1 MLEHLSVR
9 DFALIDI
16 AEVDFTPGF
25 VVFSGETGA
34 GKSLMV
40 GAIGF
45 LFGSRADTQVIREGA
60 NECAV
65 SGVISISN
73 NEEAKSWLKARDM
86 EAEEGIVVIR
96 RGLKASGR
104 SYAYIQNQA
113 VTRTDLSEFTALLA
127 DMHGQHE
134 HQSLLESENHRS
146 ILDNFALMRG
156 DLTEYRALYDSY
168 VSLVKTYRQRLA
180 DAEKQARDTEML
192 NFEIQE
198 IRQARIKEHEDEDL
212 VAEEKILS
220 QFEKLYAAI
229 KGAAELLA
237 TSDSSALLPS
247 IRKALGELLGAAQID
262 PRLKEYHDRLENA
275 YYEMEDISQ
284 GLSAYIETIR
294 FDPRRLEEVENRLSE
309 LKKLKKKYGPTLKEV
324 LLRLENDCQRLEGF
338 ANWEQDKTKL
348 EKAISE
354 LKPRVLAAAETLSE
368 KRKKQ
373 GALLSRKVE
382 KILAELGMPQ
392 ARLSIAVEKMLS
404 EQGKPILTPTGF
416 DAVEFMIA
424 PNQGES
430 EKPLAKI
437 ASGGELSR
445 IALALKSVL
454 TAGDAIETLIFDE
467 IDTGIGGEVAV
478 AVSKYLKA
486 LAAQR
491 QVLCVTHLASIAAKA
506 DTHFKVEKDVVDG
519 RTLTRIN
526 LLKGQ
531 EREEEIARMLS
542 GDSAGDYSRA
552 HAAAL
557 LRNEQNSLGF

>member
-9 DFALIDI
+9 DFALIDT
-16 AEVDFTPGF
+16 AEVDFSPGF

-60 NECAV
+60 NECSV
-65 SGVISISN
+65 SGIITISK
-73 NEEAKSWLKARDM
+73 NEAAKSWLKAREM
-86 EAEEGIVVIR
+86 EAEEGTVIIR

-113 VTRTDLSEFTALLA
+113 VTRADLSEFTALLA

-134 HQSLLESENHRS
+134 HQSLLEPENHRS
-146 ILDNFALMRG
+146 ILDNFALSG
-156 DLTEYRALYDSY
+156 EELIEYRTLYDSY
-168 VSLVKTYRQRLA
+168 VSLVKAYRQRLA
-180 DAEKQARDTEML
+180 DAEKRIRDTEML
-192 NFEIQE
+192 EFEIQE
-198 IRQARIKEHEDEDL
+198 IMQARIKQNEDDEL
-212 VAEEKILS
+212 LAEEKILS
-220 QFEKLYAAI
+220 QFEKLFATI
-229 KGAAELLA
+229 KGASELLA

-247 IRKALGELLGAAQID
+247 IRKALGELLSAVQID

-275 YYEMEDISQ
+275 YYELEDISQ
-284 GLSAYIETIR
+284 GLSTYRDTIR
-294 FDPRRLEEVENRLSE
+294 FDPHRFEEVENRLSE
-309 LKKLKKKYGPTLKEV
+309 LKKLKKKYGPTLKDV
-324 LLRLENDCQRLEGF
+324 LLRLENNRKRLEGF
-338 ANWEQDKTKL
+338 ESWENEKAKL

-354 LKPRVLAAAETLSE
+354 LKPRVLSAAETLSE

-373 GALLSRKVE
+373 GAVLAK
-382 KILAELGMPQ
+382 KIERILTELGMPQ
-392 ARLSIAVEKMLS
+392 ARLTIAVEKMLS
-404 EQGKPILTPTGF
+404 ENGKPVLTPTGF

-424 PNQGES
+424 PNPGES

-454 TAGDAIETLIFDE
+454 SAGDAIETLIFDE

-478 AVSKYLKA
+478 AVSTYLKA
-486 LAAQR
+486 LAERR

-506 DTHFKVEKDVVDG
+506 DTHFKVEKDVFEG
-519 RTLTRIN
+519 RTLTRIC
-526 LLKGQ
+526 LLHGKD
-531 EREEEIARMLS
+531 REEEIARMLS
-542 GDSAGDYSRA
+542 GDSAADYSRA

>member
-9 DFALIDI
+9 DFALIDT

-60 NECAV
+60 TECSV
-65 SGVISISN
+65 SGIIAISK
-73 NEEAKSWLKARDM
+73 NEAAKSWLKAREM
-86 EAEEGIVVIR
+86 EAEEGTVVIR

-113 VTRTDLSEFTALLA
+113 VTRADLSEFTALLA

-134 HQSLLESENHRS
+134 HQSLLEPENHRS
-146 ILDNFALMRG
+146 ILDNFALSG
-156 DLTEYRALYDSY
+156 EELTEYRTLYDSY
-168 VSLVKTYRQRLA
+168 VSLVKAYRQRLA
-180 DAEKQARDTEML
+180 DAEKRIRDTEML
-192 NFEIQE
+192 EFEIQE
-198 IRQARIKEHEDEDL
+198 IMQARIKQNEDDEL
-212 VAEEKILS
+212 LAEEKILS
-220 QFEKLYAAI
+220 QFEKLFATI
-229 KGAAELLA
+229 KGASELLA

-247 IRKALGELLGAAQID
+247 IRKALGELLSAVQID

-275 YYEMEDISQ
+275 YYELEDISQ
-284 GLSAYIETIR
+284 GLSTYRDTIR
-294 FDPRRLEEVENRLSE
+294 FDPHRLEEVENRLSE
-309 LKKLKKKYGPTLKEV
+309 LKKLKKKYGPTLKDV
-324 LLRLENDCQRLEGF
+324 LLRLENNRKRLEGF
-338 ANWEQDKTKL
+338 ESWENEKAKL

-354 LKPRVLAAAETLSE
+354 LKPRVLSAAETLSE

-373 GALLSRKVE
+373 GAVLAKKIER
-382 KILAELGMPQ
+382 ILAELGMPQ
-392 ARLSIAVEKMLS
+392 ARLAIAVEKMLS
-404 EQGKPILTPTGF
+404 ENGKPVLTPTGF

-424 PNQGES
+424 PNPGES

-454 TAGDAIETLIFDE
+454 SAGDAIETLIFDE

-486 LAAQR
+486 LAARR

-506 DTHFKVEKDVVDG
+506 DTHFKVEKEVFEG
-519 RTLTRIN
+519 RTLTRIC
-526 LLKGQ
+526 LLHGKD
-531 EREEEIARMLS
+531 REEEIARMLS
-542 GDSAGDYSRA
+542 GDSAADYSRA